1 MFDEFKIRLNFP
13 KIRNITLHHFSL
25 YSLEQTIAVTFRVG
39 VLCLVGANGLGK
51 STFLN
56 AINFAITGIVPKPGR
71 EFTSVDEFYRFNQ
84 RFAEE
89 YFTGRIVENDRHL
102 AEISIEFELNE
113 RVYSVTRGLFEV
125 NQLRSLA

>member
-1 MFDEFKIRLNFP
+1 MFDILKKRLNFP
-13 KIRNITLHHFSL
+13 RIHKIKLHHFSL
-25 YSLEQTIAVTFRVG
+25 YSLEPTITVTFGEG

-56 AINFAITGIVPKPGR
+56 SINFAITGIVPKPGR
-71 EFTSVDEFYRFNQ
+71 EFASVDEFYRFNQ

-102 AEISIEFELNE
+102 AEISRSEE
-113 RVYSVTRGLFEV
+113 R
-125 NQLRSLA
+125 